1 MEEITPDYDQY
12 CQQKEGFADI
22 SVLAGCVRIT
32 KGISA
37 GAELLVQHEL
47 IGVQSTK
54 QLQNTLHRARQPGHR
69 ATAGL
74 GSGMA
79 PRQVPTYESKC
90 HRHKIQD
97 WFNIKHWLKVV

>member
-1 MEEITPDYDQY
+1 MEEIIPDYDQY

-54 QLQNTLHRARQPGHR
+54 QLQNASRGARWLGCRAI
-69 ATAGL
+69 AGL
-74 GSGMA
+74 GSGMV
-79 PRQVPTYESKC
+79 PQQVPTYESKC
-90 HRHKIQD
+90 QSHKIQN
-97 WFNIKHWLKVV
+97 WFNINNWLKVV

>member
-12 CQQKEGFADI
+12 CQQKEGFADL

-54 QLQNTLHRARQPGHR
+54 QLQNALCRARRLGR
-69 ATAGL
+69 CAIASL
-74 GSGMA
+74 GSDT
-79 PRQVPTYESKC
+79 VPS
-90 HRHKIQD
+90 
-97 WFNIKHWLKVV
+97 